1 MKKFSS
7 VVLLVVILLSFAV
20 PAFADA
26 PRKGMP
32 EASEIPTN
40 QAPARN
46 GEQVGAAK
54 QNGPCGP
61 ACRINQPS
69 EIPTGG
75 SETVPATEETPG
87 PESPG
92 KTRFRIHWTNFT

>member
-1 MKKFSS
+1 MKALNI
-7 VVLLVVILLSFAV
+7 VLLAVILLSVFAGT
-20 PAFADA
+20 AFADA

-32 EASEIPTN
+32 EVGEIPTN